1 MTMVETVFSATN
13 RYIFRRRGL
22 AFARVRVFFFRELAM
37 KSERERERER
47 EREGEKGIKKGEKK
61 EMRSSNI
68 ER

>member
-47 EREGEKGIKKGEKK
+47 EGEKGIKKGEKK